1 MKHKLWAK
9 GKRRGL
15 QPTHEEGAGSKE
27 HYRGGHYARTAI
39 TSTYQPRPIPGMTRL
54 SPQGRQPRGLPFSG
68 SPIQYMVGPYVHVMA
83 LSLSRNLVRL
93 TSCAANDGHI
103 FSVKLSHTYQHPR
116 PTTGPLCESN
126 RIHEQFLQVGALPVH
141 PYDHPAAKQPSI
153 GQMNRKVYQLEAI
166 DVVAS
171 SSGHGNR
178 TGKGTNLGQ
187 TAPHSAPNSHVQE
200 VLRTSYGSGTSN
212 GRHSA
217 MQRSSGRSSHGP

>member
-1 MKHKLWAK
+1 MYRNPPVELQAGHRCGIQPRDTAGVIPEQAPLYQLT
-9 GKRRGL
+9 GKSVTVMGSRRG
-15 QPTHEEGAGSKE
+15 S
-27 HYRGGHYARTAI
+27 
-39 TSTYQPRPIPGMTRL
+39 RL
-54 SPQGRQPRGLPFSG
+54 TLVDD
-68 SPIQYMVGPYVHVMA
+68 PIQYMVGPYVHVMA

-103 FSVKLSHTYQHPR
+103 FSVKLLHTYQHPR

-171 SSGHGNR
+171 S
-178 TGKGTNLGQ
+178 
-187 TAPHSAPNSHVQE
+187 E
-200 VLRTSYGSGTSN
+200 
-212 GRHSA
+212 
-217 MQRSSGRSSHGP
+217 